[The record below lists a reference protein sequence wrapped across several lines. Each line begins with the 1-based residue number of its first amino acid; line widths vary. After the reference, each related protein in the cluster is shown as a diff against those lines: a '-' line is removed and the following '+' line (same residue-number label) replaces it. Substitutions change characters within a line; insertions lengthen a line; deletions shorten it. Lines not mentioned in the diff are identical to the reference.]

1 MSTESERK
9 KAQANKEK
17 RKESNTL
24 NKAKAKKQSKQARKQ
39 AKKDQKQA
47 KKERN
52 HDGPTWFKRVL
63 AHCEDLNGK
72 ILILY
77 GLLLIIGLLMVT
89 TASSYL
95 ATSSGQVTYYYL
107 MRQGLFAVAGIIA
120 IFLIYIIKPEIWR
133 HQRFQKLMYVGVTVL
148 LVFTFIFGE
157 TINGAQGW
165 IEVGPF
171 SIQPVEFAKPALV
184 LLVANFLAKDEVQ
197 KTIAEINSPFK
208 LIAQYKK
215 EVAAIGIWLA
225 LVFFFPDVGGVLILG
240 SLFVI
245 LLLNSGLTLKWLT
258 KAVLSAIIMYIA
270 VIIILN
276 LFDLSHID
284 NYQIARFTSFIN
296 PFADAQDTG
305 LQLVYGYYALSNGG
319 ILGRGAGNS
328 IQKLGYLP
336 EAHND
341 FIMTIIGEEFG
352 LWGVMLVLVL
362 YFSLVVYIFHKAIK
376 MRRIFDQTVLVGV
389 GSYFLIQA
397 FVNLGGVLGL
407 IPLTGVTFPFMS
419 YGGSSLLVTS
429 MMTGIALSV
438 IASDRSWRRE
448 LRAKRAKSK
457 QADLPEQTE

>member
-1 MSTESERK
+1 MPTESKRK

-17 RKESNTL
+17 QKKSNALDKE
-24 NKAKAKKQSKQARKQ
+24 KAKKQSKNAR
-39 AKKDQKQA
+39 KQA

-52 HDGPTWFKRVL
+52 HEGPSWFKRVL
-63 AHCEDLNGK
+63 AHCEDLDGK

-107 MRQGLFAVAGIIA
+107 VRQGLFAVSGIIA

-133 HQRFQKLMYVGVTVL
+133 HQRFQMMLYLGVTVL

-165 IEVGPF
+165 IGVGAF

-184 LLVANFLAKDEVQ
+184 ILVANFLAKDEVQ

-208 LIAQYKK
+208 LVAQYWK
-215 EVAAIGIWLA
+215 EAVAIGIWLG

-245 LLLNSGLTLKWLT
+245 LLLNSGLTLKWMT
-258 KAVLSAIIMYIA
+258 KAVLAAIVVYIS
-270 VIIILN
+270 VVIILN

-341 FIMTIIGEEFG
+341 FIMAIIGEEFG

-362 YFSLVVYIFHKAIK
+362 YFALVVYIFHKAIK
-376 MRRIFDQTVLVGV
+376 MRRIYDQTVLVGV

-438 IASDRSWRRE
+438 IASDRSWRRS
-448 LRAKRAKSK
+448 LQMKKK
-457 QADLPEQTE
+457 QAHQNSLAENEK

>member
-1 MSTESERK
+1 MPTESERK

-17 RKESNTL
+17 QKESNAL
-24 NKAKAKKQSKQARKQ
+24 DKEKAKKQSKKARKQ
-39 AKKDQKQA
+39 AKKDQKQV

-52 HDGPTWFKRVL
+52 HEGPTWFKRVL
-63 AHCEDLNGK
+63 AHCEDLDGK

-77 GLLLIIGLLMVT
+77 GLLLTIGLLMVT

-95 ATSSGQVTYYYL
+95 ATSSGQATYYYL
-107 MRQGLFAVAGIIA
+107 VRQAGFAVVGLFA

-165 IEVGPF
+165 IGVGAF

-197 KTIAEINSPFK
+197 NTIAEVNSPFK

-215 EVAAIGIWLA
+215 EAAAIGIWLA

-258 KAVLSAIIMYIA
+258 KAVLTAVVVYISV
-270 VIIILN
+270 VIVLN

-284 NYQIARFTSFIN
+284 NYQVARFTSFIN
-296 PFADAQDTG
+296 PFADTQDTG
-305 LQLVYGYYALSNGG
+305 MQLVYGYYALSNGG

-341 FIMTIIGEEFG
+341 FIMAIIGEEFG
-352 LWGVMLVLVL
+352 LWGILLVLTL
-362 YFSLVVYIFHKAIK
+362 YFGLVIYIFHKAIK
-376 MRRIFDQTVLVGV
+376 MRRTFDQAVLVGV

-429 MMTGIALSV
+429 IMIGIALSV
-438 IASDRSWRRE
+438 IASDQAWRRE
-448 LRAKRAKSK
+448 LRARRGHNR
-457 QADLPEQTE
+457 QNEIEN

>member
-1 MSTESERK
+1 MSIESKRR

-17 RKESNTL
+17 QKESNAL
-24 NKAKAKKQSKQARKQ
+24 DKEKAKKQSK
-39 AKKDQKQA
+39 KDRKQA

-107 MRQGLFAVAGIIA
+107 MRQGLFAIAGIIA

-305 LQLVYGYYALSNGG
+305 MQLVYGYYALSNGG

-341 FIMTIIGEEFG
+341 FIMAIIGEEFG
-352 LWGVMLVLVL
+352 LWGILLVLAL
-362 YFSLVVYIFHKAIK
+362 YFGLVIYIFHKAIK
-376 MRRIFDQTVLVGV
+376 MRRTFDQAVLVGV

-429 MMTGIALSV
+429 VMIGIALSV
-438 IASDRSWRRE
+438 IASDQSWRRE
-448 LRAKRAKSK
+448 LRAKRERSN
-457 QADLPEQTE
+457 QAELPEQTE

>member
-1 MSTESERK
+1 MSTESKRK

-17 RKESNTL
+17 QKKSNVLDKE
-24 NKAKAKKQSKQARKQ
+24 KAKKQSK
-39 AKKDQKQA
+39 KDRKQA

-157 TINGAQGW
+157 TINGARGW

-258 KAVLSAIIMYIA
+258 KAVLSAIVVYISV
-270 VIIILN
+270 VIGFN

-341 FIMTIIGEEFG
+341 FIMAIIGEEFG
-352 LWGVMLVLVL
+352 LWGMMLVLVL

-429 MMTGIALSV
+429 IMIGIALSV
-438 IASDRSWRRE
+438 IASDQAWRRE
-448 LRAKRAKSK
+448 LRARRGHNR
-457 QADLPEQTE
+457 QNEIEN

>member
-1 MSTESERK
+1 MGSKEKKAQSNKQKQKEAKVKKQVKKERK
-9 KAQANKEK
+9 KG
-17 RKESNTL
+17 
-24 NKAKAKKQSKQARKQ
+24 KQVKG
-39 AKKDQKQA
+39 
-47 KKERN
+47 
-52 HDGPTWFKRVL
+52 GPSTFQRIL

-95 ATSSGQVTYYYL
+95 ATSSGQPTYYYL
-107 MRQGLFAVAGIIA
+107 VRQGAFAVVGMLA
-120 IFLIYIIKPEIWR
+120 IFIIYIIKPEIWR
-133 HQRFQKLMYVGVTVL
+133 HQRFQRMLYIGITVL
-148 LVFTFIFGE
+148 LVFTSIFGE

-165 IEVGPF
+165 IGVGAF

-184 LLVANFLAKDEVQ
+184 ILVANFLAKDEVQ
-197 KTIAEINSPFK
+197 AEIAEINSPFK
-208 LIAQYKK
+208 LITHYKK
-215 EVAAIGIWLA
+215 ETAAIGIWLT

-245 LLLNSGLTLKWLT
+245 LLLNSGLTMKWLT
-258 KAVLSAIIMYIA
+258 KTVLIAIIMYIA
-270 VIIILN
+270 VIIVLN

-429 MMTGIALSV
+429 IMTGIALSV
-438 IASDRSWRRE
+438 IASDRSWRRS
-448 LRAKRAKSK
+448 LQMKKK
-457 QADLPEQTE
+457 QAHQISLAENEK

>member
-1 MSTESERK
+1 MPTESERK

-17 RKESNTL
+17 QKESNAL
-24 NKAKAKKQSKQARKQ
+24 DKEKAKKQSKKARKQ
-39 AKKDQKQA
+39 AKKDQKQV

-52 HDGPTWFKRVL
+52 HEGPTWFKRVL
-63 AHCEDLNGK
+63 AHCEDLDGK

-77 GLLLIIGLLMVT
+77 GLLLTIGLLMVT

-95 ATSSGQVTYYYL
+95 ATSSGQATYYYL
-107 MRQGLFAVAGIIA
+107 VRQIFFAVVGLFTII
-120 IFLIYIIKPEIWR
+120 LIYITKPKIWR
-133 HQRFQKLMYVGVTVL
+133 HRHVQKLMYIGVTVL

-165 IEVGPF
+165 IEVGAF

-215 EVAAIGIWLA
+215 EAAAIGIWLA

-258 KAVLSAIIMYIA
+258 KAVLTAVVVYISV
-270 VIIILN
+270 VIVLN

-284 NYQIARFTSFIN
+284 NYQVARFTSFIN

-305 LQLVYGYYALSNGG
+305 MQLVYGYYALSNGG

-341 FIMTIIGEEFG
+341 FIMAIIGEEFG
-352 LWGVMLVLVL
+352 LWGILLVLTL
-362 YFSLVVYIFHKAIK
+362 YFGLVIYIFYKAIK
-376 MRRIFDQTVLVGV
+376 MRRTFDQAVLVGV

-429 MMTGIALSV
+429 IMIGLALSV
-438 IASDRSWRRE
+438 IASDQAWRRE
-448 LRAKRAKSK
+448 LRARRGHNR
-457 QADLPEQTE
+457 QNEIEN

>member
-1 MSTESERK
+1 MSTESKRK
-9 KAQANKEK
+9 KAQTNKEK
-17 RKESNTL
+17 QKKSNAL
-24 NKAKAKKQSKQARKQ
+24 DIEKAKKQSKKDRKQ
-39 AKKDQKQA
+39 AKKGK
-47 KKERN
+47 N
-52 HDGPTWFKRVL
+52 HEEPTWFKRVL

-107 MRQGLFAVAGIIA
+107 VRQGLFAIAGIIA

-133 HQRFQKLMYVGVTVL
+133 HQRFQRILYLGVTVL

-165 IEVGPF
+165 IGVGAF

-215 EVAAIGIWLA
+215 EAVAIGIWLA

-258 KAVLSAIIMYIA
+258 KAVLSAIVMYIS
-270 VIIILN
+270 VVIILN

-341 FIMTIIGEEFG
+341 FIMAIIGEEFG

-362 YFSLVVYIFHKAIK
+362 YFALVVYIFHKAIK
-376 MRRIFDQTVLVGV
+376 MRRIYDQTVLVGV

-438 IASDRSWRRE
+438 IASDRSWRRNLQSRRGHASHNRQNE
-448 LRAKRAKSK
+448 I
-457 QADLPEQTE
+457 EN

>member
-17 RKESNTL
+17 QKESNAL
-24 NKAKAKKQSKQARKQ
+24 DKAKAKKQSKKARKQ
-39 AKKDQKQA
+39 AKKEQKQA
-47 KKERN
+47 NKEKN
-52 HDGPTWFKRVL
+52 HEGPTWFKRVL
-63 AHCEDLNGK
+63 THCEDLDGK

-77 GLLLIIGLLMVT
+77 GLLLTIGLLMVT

-95 ATSSGQVTYYYL
+95 ATSSGQATYYYL
-107 MRQGLFAVAGIIA
+107 VRQAGFAVVGLAAVI
-120 IFLIYIIKPEIWR
+120 LIYITKPKMWR
-133 HQRFQKLMYVGVTVL
+133 HRHVQKLMYVGVTVL

-165 IEVGPF
+165 IGVGAF

-184 LLVANFLAKDEVQ
+184 ILVANFLAKDEVQ

-215 EVAAIGIWLA
+215 EVAAIGIWLL
-225 LVFFFPDVGGVLILG
+225 LVLFFPDVGGVLILG

-258 KAVLSAIIMYIA
+258 KAVIAGIVVYISV
-270 VIIILN
+270 VIIFN

-341 FIMTIIGEEFG
+341 FIMAIIGEEFG

-362 YFSLVVYIFHKAIK
+362 YFALVVYIFHRAIK
-376 MRRIFDQTVLVGV
+376 MRRIFDQTVLVGI

-429 MMTGIALSV
+429 IMTGIALSV
-438 IASDRSWRRE
+438 IASDRSWRRS
-448 LRAKRAKSK
+448 LQMKKK
-457 QADLPEQTE
+457 QAHQNSLAENEK

>member
-1 MSTESERK
+1 MESKEK
-9 KAQANKEK
+9 KAQSNKQK
-17 RKESNTL
+17 QKE
-24 NKAKAKKQSKQARKQ
+24 AKVK
-39 AKKDQKQA
+39 KQA
-47 KKERN
+47 KKERKKGKQVKG
-52 HDGPTWFKRVL
+52 GPSTFQRIL
-63 AHCEDLNGK
+63 AHCEDLDGK

-95 ATSSGQVTYYYL
+95 ATSSDQATYYYL
-107 MRQGLFAVAGIIA
+107 VRQAGFAVVGLFA

-165 IEVGPF
+165 IGVGAF

-197 KTIAEINSPFK
+197 NTIAEVNSPFK

-215 EVAAIGIWLA
+215 EAAAIGIWVA

-245 LLLNSGLTLKWLT
+245 LLLNSGLTLKWMT
-258 KAVLSAIIMYIA
+258 KAVLAAIVVYIS
-270 VIIILN
+270 VVIILN

-341 FIMTIIGEEFG
+341 FIMAIIGEEFG

-362 YFSLVVYIFHKAIK
+362 YFALVVYIFHKAIK
-376 MRRIFDQTVLVGV
+376 MRRIYDQTVLVGV

-438 IASDRSWRRE
+438 IASDRSWRRS
-448 LRAKRAKSK
+448 LRAKKAKPS
-457 QADLPEQTE
+457 QAGLHEQNE

>member
-1 MSTESERK
+1 MPTESKRK

-17 RKESNTL
+17 QKKSNALDKE
-24 NKAKAKKQSKQARKQ
+24 KAKKQSKNAR
-39 AKKDQKQA
+39 KQA

-52 HDGPTWFKRVL
+52 HEGPSWFKRVL

-95 ATSSGQVTYYYL
+95 ATSSGQATYYYL
-107 MRQGLFAVAGIIA
+107 VRQVIFAVAGLFAII
-120 IFLIYIIKPEIWR
+120 LIYITKPEMWR
-133 HQRFQKLMYVGVTVL
+133 HHYFQKLMYGGVTVL
-148 LVFTFIFGE
+148 LVITIIFGE

-165 IEVGPF
+165 IGVGAF

-184 LLVANFLAKDEVQ
+184 ILVANFLAKDEVQ

-208 LIAQYKK
+208 LVAQYWK
-215 EVAAIGIWLA
+215 EAVAIGIWLG
-225 LVFFFPDVGGVLILG
+225 LIFFFPDVGGVLILG
-240 SLFVI
+240 SLLVI
-245 LLLNSGLTLKWLT
+245 LLLNSGLTVKWLT
-258 KAVLSAIIMYIA
+258 KTILGVIIVYISI
-270 VIIILN
+270 IIILN

-429 MMTGIALSV
+429 IMTGIALSV
-438 IASDRSWRRE
+438 IASDRSWRRS
-448 LRAKRAKSK
+448 LQMKKK
-457 QADLPEQTE
+457 QAHQNSLAENEK

>member
-1 MSTESERK
+1 MESKEK
-9 KAQANKEK
+9 KAQSNKQK
-17 RKESNTL
+17 QKE
-24 NKAKAKKQSKQARKQ
+24 AKVK
-39 AKKDQKQA
+39 KQA
-47 KKERN
+47 KKERKKGKQVKG
-52 HDGPTWFKRVL
+52 GPSTFQRIL

-95 ATSSGQVTYYYL
+95 ATSSGQATYYYL
-107 MRQGLFAVAGIIA
+107 VRQAIFAVAGLFAII
-120 IFLIYIIKPEIWR
+120 LIYITKPEMWR
-133 HQRFQKLMYVGVTVL
+133 HHYFQKLMYGGVTVL
-148 LVFTFIFGE
+148 LVITIIFGE

-165 IEVGPF
+165 IGVGAF

-184 LLVANFLAKDEVQ
+184 ILVSNFLAKDEVQ

-208 LIAQYKK
+208 LVAQYWK
-215 EVAAIGIWLA
+215 EAVAIGIWLG
-225 LVFFFPDVGGVLILG
+225 LVYFFPDVGGVLILG
-240 SLFVI
+240 SLLVI
-245 LLLNSGLTLKWLT
+245 LLLNSGLTVKWLT
-258 KAVLSAIIMYIA
+258 KTILG
-270 VIIILN
+270 VIIVYISIIILLN

-341 FIMTIIGEEFG
+341 FIMAIIGEEFG
-352 LWGVMLVLVL
+352 FWGVMLVLVL
-362 YFSLVVYIFHKAIK
+362 YFALVIYIFHKAIK
-376 MRRIFDQTVLVGV
+376 MRRIFDQSILVGV

-429 MMTGIALSV
+429 MMIGIALSV
-438 IASDRSWRRE
+438 IASDRSWRRS
-448 LRAKRAKSK
+448 LQMKKK
-457 QADLPEQTE
+457 QAHQISLAENEK

>member
-1 MSTESERK
+1 MPTESKRK

-17 RKESNTL
+17 QKKSNALDKE
-24 NKAKAKKQSKQARKQ
+24 KAKKQSKNAR
-39 AKKDQKQA
+39 KQA

-52 HDGPTWFKRVL
+52 HEGPSWFKRVL
-63 AHCEDLNGK
+63 AHCEDLDGK

-107 MRQGLFAVAGIIA
+107 VRQGLFAVAGIIA

-133 HQRFQKLMYVGVTVL
+133 HQRFQMMLYLGVTVL

-165 IEVGPF
+165 IGVGAF

-197 KTIAEINSPFK
+197 NTIAEINSPFK

-215 EVAAIGIWLA
+215 EAAAIGIWVA

-245 LLLNSGLTLKWLT
+245 LLLNSGLTIKWLT
-258 KAVLSAIIMYIA
+258 KTVLIAIIMYIA
-270 VIIILN
+270 VIIVLN

-352 LWGVMLVLVL
+352 LWGVMLVLIL
-362 YFSLVVYIFHKAIK
+362 YFALVVYIFHKAIK

-429 MMTGIALSV
+429 IMVGIALSV
-438 IASDRSWRRE
+438 IASDRSWRRS
-448 LRAKRAKSK
+448 LQMKKK
-457 QADLPEQTE
+457 QAHQISLAENEK

>member
-1 MSTESERK
+1 MPTESKEK
-9 KAQANKEK
+9 KAQSNKQK
-17 RKESNTL
+17 QKE
-24 NKAKAKKQSKQARKQ
+24 AKVK
-39 AKKDQKQA
+39 KQA
-47 KKERN
+47 KKERKKGKQVKG
-52 HDGPTWFKRVL
+52 GPSKFQRIL

-95 ATSSGQVTYYYL
+95 ATSSGQPTYYYL
-107 MRQGLFAVAGIIA
+107 VRQGAFAVVGMLA
-120 IFLIYIIKPEIWR
+120 IFIIYIIKPEIWR
-133 HQRFQKLMYVGVTVL
+133 HQRFQRMLYIGITVL

-165 IEVGPF
+165 IGVGAF

-184 LLVANFLAKDEVQ
+184 ILVANFLAKDEVQ
-197 KTIAEINSPFK
+197 AEIAEINSPFK
-208 LIAQYKK
+208 LITHYKK
-215 EVAAIGIWLA
+215 ETAAIGIWLT

-245 LLLNSGLTLKWLT
+245 LLLNSGLTMKWLT
-258 KAVLSAIIMYIA
+258 KTVLIAIIMYIA
-270 VIIILN
+270 VIIVLN

-438 IASDRSWRRE
+438 IASDRSWRRS
-448 LRAKRAKSK
+448 LQMKKK
-457 QADLPEQTE
+457 QAHQNSLAENEK

>member
-1 MSTESERK
+1 MSTESKRK

-17 RKESNTL
+17 QKKSNVLDKE
-24 NKAKAKKQSKQARKQ
+24 KAKKQSK
-39 AKKDQKQA
+39 KDRKQA

-258 KAVLSAIIMYIA
+258 KAVLSAIVVYISV
-270 VIIILN
+270 VIGFN

-341 FIMTIIGEEFG
+341 FIMAIIGEEFG
-352 LWGVMLVLVL
+352 LWGMMLVLVL

-438 IASDRSWRRE
+438 IASDRSWRRS
-448 LRAKRAKSK
+448 LQMKKK
-457 QADLPEQTE
+457 QAHQISLAENEK

>member
-1 MSTESERK
+1 MPTESKRK

-17 RKESNTL
+17 QKKSNALDKE
-24 NKAKAKKQSKQARKQ
+24 KAKKQSKNAR
-39 AKKDQKQA
+39 KQA

-52 HDGPTWFKRVL
+52 HEGPTWFKRVL
-63 AHCEDLNGK
+63 AHCEDLDGK

-77 GLLLIIGLLMVT
+77 GLLLTIGLLMVT

-95 ATSSGQVTYYYL
+95 ATSSGQATYYYL
-107 MRQGLFAVAGIIA
+107 VRQAGFAVVGLFA

-165 IEVGPF
+165 IGVGAF

-197 KTIAEINSPFK
+197 KTIAEVNSPFK

-215 EVAAIGIWLA
+215 EAAAIGIWVA

-245 LLLNSGLTLKWLT
+245 LLLNSGLTLKWMT
-258 KAVLSAIIMYIA
+258 KAVLAAIVVYIS
-270 VIIILN
+270 VVIILN

-284 NYQIARFTSFIN
+284 NYQVARFTSFIN

-305 LQLVYGYYALSNGG
+305 MQLVYGYYALSNGG

-341 FIMTIIGEEFG
+341 FIMAIIGEEFG
-352 LWGVMLVLVL
+352 LWGILLVLTL
-362 YFSLVVYIFHKAIK
+362 YFGLVIYIFHKAIK
-376 MRRIFDQTVLVGV
+376 MRRTFDQAVLVGV

-429 MMTGIALSV
+429 IMIGIALSV
-438 IASDRSWRRE
+438 IASDQAWRRE
-448 LRAKRAKSK
+448 LRARRGHNR
-457 QADLPEQTE
+457 QNEIEN

>member
-1 MSTESERK
+1 MPTESKRK

-17 RKESNTL
+17 QKKSNALDKE
-24 NKAKAKKQSKQARKQ
+24 KAKKQSKNAR
-39 AKKDQKQA
+39 KQA

-52 HDGPTWFKRVL
+52 HEGPSWFKRVL
-63 AHCEDLNGK
+63 AHCEDLDGK

-77 GLLLIIGLLMVT
+77 GLLLTIGLLMVT

-107 MRQGLFAVAGIIA
+107 ERQGLFAVAGIIA

-133 HQRFQKLMYVGVTVL
+133 HQRFQKLMYIGVTVL

-165 IEVGPF
+165 IGFGAF

-197 KTIAEINSPFK
+197 KTIAEVNSPFK

-215 EVAAIGIWLA
+215 EAAAIGIWVA

-258 KAVLSAIIMYIA
+258 KSVLAAIVVYIS
-270 VIIILN
+270 VVIILN

-341 FIMTIIGEEFG
+341 FIMAIIGEEFG
-352 LWGVMLVLVL
+352 LWGILLVLAL
-362 YFSLVVYIFHKAIK
+362 YFGLVIYIFHKAIK
-376 MRRIFDQTVLVGV
+376 MRRTFDQAVLVGV
-389 GSYFLIQA
+389 GSYFFIQA

-429 MMTGIALSV
+429 IMIGIALSV
-438 IASDRSWRRE
+438 IASDQAWRRE
-448 LRAKRAKSK
+448 LRARRGHNR
-457 QADLPEQTE
+457 QNEIEN

>member
-1 MSTESERK
+1 MPTESKRK

-17 RKESNTL
+17 QKKSNVLDKE
-24 NKAKAKKQSKQARKQ
+24 KAKKQSKNAR
-39 AKKDQKQA
+39 KQA

-52 HDGPTWFKRVL
+52 HEGPSWFKRVL
-63 AHCEDLNGK
+63 AHCEDLDGK

-107 MRQGLFAVAGIIA
+107 VRQGLFAVAGIIA

-133 HQRFQKLMYVGVTVL
+133 HQRFQMMLYLGVTVL

-165 IEVGPF
+165 IGVGAF

-197 KTIAEINSPFK
+197 NTIAEINSPFK

-215 EVAAIGIWLA
+215 EAAAIGIWVA

-245 LLLNSGLTLKWLT
+245 LLLNSGLTIKWLT
-258 KAVLSAIIMYIA
+258 KTVLIAIIMYIA
-270 VIIILN
+270 VIIVLN

-362 YFSLVVYIFHKAIK
+362 YFALVVYIFHKAIK

-429 MMTGIALSV
+429 IMVGIALSV
-438 IASDRSWRRE
+438 IASDRSWRRS
-448 LRAKRAKSK
+448 LQMKKK
-457 QADLPEQTE
+457 QAHQISLAENEK

>member
-1 MSTESERK
+1 MESKEK
-9 KAQANKEK
+9 KAQSNKEK
-17 RKESNTL
+17 QKKSNALDKE
-24 NKAKAKKQSKQARKQ
+24 KAKKQSK
-39 AKKDQKQA
+39 KDRKQA

-215 EVAAIGIWLA
+215 EVAAIGIWLV

-258 KAVLSAIIMYIA
+258 KAVLAAIIMYIA

-438 IASDRSWRRE
+438 IASDRSWRRS
-448 LRAKRAKSK
+448 LQMKKK
-457 QADLPEQTE
+457 QAHQISLAENEK

>member
-1 MSTESERK
+1 MSTESKEK
-9 KAQANKEK
+9 KAQAKK
-17 RKESNTL
+17 QKQKESNAL
-24 NKAKAKKQSKQARKQ
+24 DKAKAKKQAKKERKQ
-39 AKKDQKQA
+39 AKQNKV
-47 KKERN
+47 
-52 HDGPTWFKRVL
+52 GPSAFKRIL
-63 AHCEDLNGK
+63 THFEDLDGK

-77 GLLLIIGLLMVT
+77 GLLLTIGLLMVT

-95 ATSSGQVTYYYL
+95 ATSSGQATYYYL
-107 MRQGLFAVAGIIA
+107 VRQVIFAVAGLFAII
-120 IFLIYIIKPEIWR
+120 LIYITKPEMWR
-133 HQRFQKLMYVGVTVL
+133 HHYFQKLMYGGVTVL
-148 LVFTFIFGE
+148 LVITIIFGE

-165 IEVGPF
+165 IGVGAF

-184 LLVANFLAKDEVQ
+184 ILVANFLAKDEVQ
-197 KTIAEINSPFK
+197 AEIAEINSPFK
-208 LIAQYKK
+208 LVAQYWK
-215 EVAAIGIWLA
+215 EAVAIGIWLG

-240 SLFVI
+240 SLLVI
-245 LLLNSGLTLKWLT
+245 LLLNSGLTVKWLT
-258 KAVLSAIIMYIA
+258 KTILGVIIVYISI
-270 VIIILN
+270 IIILN

-341 FIMTIIGEEFG
+341 FIMAIIGEEFG
-352 LWGVMLVLVL
+352 FWGVMLVLVL
-362 YFSLVVYIFHKAIK
+362 YFALVIYIFHKAIK
-376 MRRIFDQTVLVGV
+376 MRRTFDQSILVGV

-429 MMTGIALSV
+429 MMIGIALSV
-438 IASDRSWRRE
+438 IASDRSWRRS
-448 LRAKRAKSK
+448 LQMQKK
-457 QADLPEQTE
+457 QAHQISLAENGK

>member
-1 MSTESERK
+1 MPTESKRK

-17 RKESNTL
+17 QKKSNALDKE
-24 NKAKAKKQSKQARKQ
+24 KAKKQSKNAR
-39 AKKDQKQA
+39 KQA

-52 HDGPTWFKRVL
+52 HEGPSWFKRVL
-63 AHCEDLNGK
+63 AHCEDLDGK

-107 MRQGLFAVAGIIA
+107 VRQGLFAVSGIIA

-133 HQRFQKLMYVGVTVL
+133 HQRFQKLLYIGVTVL

-165 IEVGPF
+165 IEVGAF

-197 KTIAEINSPFK
+197 NTIAEINSPFK
-208 LIAQYKK
+208 LIAQYRK
-215 EVAAIGIWLA
+215 EAAAIGIWVA

-245 LLLNSGLTLKWLT
+245 LLLNSGLTMKWLT
-258 KAVLSAIIMYIA
+258 KTVLIAIIMYIA
-270 VIIILN
+270 VIIVLN

-362 YFSLVVYIFHKAIK
+362 YFALVVYIFHKAIK

-429 MMTGIALSV
+429 IMTGIALSV

>member
-1 MSTESERK
+1 MSTESKRK

-17 RKESNTL
+17 QKKSNVLDKE
-24 NKAKAKKQSKQARKQ
+24 KAKKQSK
-39 AKKDQKQA
+39 KDRKQA

-258 KAVLSAIIMYIA
+258 KAVLSAIVVYISV
-270 VIIILN
+270 VIGFN

-341 FIMTIIGEEFG
+341 FIMAIIGEEFG
-352 LWGVMLVLVL
+352 LWGMMLVLVL

-429 MMTGIALSV
+429 IMTGIALSV
-438 IASDRSWRRE
+438 IASDRSWRRS
-448 LRAKRAKSK
+448 LQMKKK
-457 QADLPEQTE
+457 QVHQISLAENEK

>member
-1 MSTESERK
+1 MESKEK
-9 KAQANKEK
+9 KAQSNKQK
-17 RKESNTL
+17 QKE
-24 NKAKAKKQSKQARKQ
+24 AKVK
-39 AKKDQKQA
+39 KQA
-47 KKERN
+47 KKERKKGKQVKG
-52 HDGPTWFKRVL
+52 GPSTFQRIL

-95 ATSSGQVTYYYL
+95 ATSSGQATYYYL
-107 MRQGLFAVAGIIA
+107 VRQAIFAVAGLFAII
-120 IFLIYIIKPEIWR
+120 LIYITKPEMWR
-133 HQRFQKLMYVGVTVL
+133 HHYFQKLMYGGVTVL
-148 LVFTFIFGE
+148 LVITIIFGE

-165 IEVGPF
+165 IGVGAF

-184 LLVANFLAKDEVQ
+184 ILVSNFLAKDEVQ

-208 LIAQYKK
+208 LVAQYWK
-215 EVAAIGIWLA
+215 EAVAIGIWLG

-240 SLFVI
+240 SLLVI
-245 LLLNSGLTLKWLT
+245 LLLNSGLTVKWLT
-258 KAVLSAIIMYIA
+258 KTILGVIIVYISI
-270 VIIILN
+270 IIILN

-296 PFADAQDTG
+296 PFADAKDTG

-341 FIMTIIGEEFG
+341 FIMAIIGEEFG
-352 LWGVMLVLVL
+352 FWGVMLVLVL
-362 YFSLVVYIFHKAIK
+362 YFALVIYIFHKAIK
-376 MRRIFDQTVLVGV
+376 MRRIFDQSILVGV

-429 MMTGIALSV
+429 MMIGIALSV
-438 IASDRSWRRE
+438 IASDRSWRRS
-448 LRAKRAKSK
+448 LQMKKK
-457 QADLPEQTE
+457 QAHQISLAENGK

>member
-1 MSTESERK
+1 MSTESKRK

-17 RKESNTL
+17 QKKSNALDKE
-24 NKAKAKKQSKQARKQ
+24 KAKKQSK
-39 AKKDQKQA
+39 KDRKQA

-215 EVAAIGIWLA
+215 EVAAIGIWLV

-258 KAVLSAIIMYIA
+258 KAVLAAIIMYIA

-438 IASDRSWRRE
+438 IASDRSWRRS
-448 LRAKRAKSK
+448 LQMKKK
-457 QADLPEQTE
+457 QAHQISLAENEK

>member
-1 MSTESERK
+1 VSTESKRK
-9 KAQANKEK
+9 KAQASKEK
-17 RKESNTL
+17 QKKTNALDKE
-24 NKAKAKKQSKQARKQ
+24 KARKQSK
-39 AKKDQKQA
+39 KDRKQA

-107 MRQGLFAVAGIIA
+107 VRQGLFAVAGIIA

-165 IEVGPF
+165 IGVGAF

-258 KAVLSAIIMYIA
+258 KAVLTAIVVYISV
-270 VIIILN
+270 VIGFN

-341 FIMTIIGEEFG
+341 FIMAIIGEEFG

-362 YFSLVVYIFHKAIK
+362 YFALVVYIFHKAIK

-429 MMTGIALSV
+429 IMTGIALSV
-438 IASDRSWRRE
+438 IASDRSWRRS
-448 LRAKRAKSK
+448 LQMKKK
-457 QADLPEQTE
+457 QAHQISLAENEK

>member
-1 MSTESERK
+1 MSTESKRK

-17 RKESNTL
+17 QKKSNALDKE
-24 NKAKAKKQSKQARKQ
+24 KAKKQSK
-39 AKKDQKQA
+39 KDRKQA

-165 IEVGPF
+165 IGVGAF

-197 KTIAEINSPFK
+197 KMIAEINSPFK

-225 LVFFFPDVGGVLILG
+225 LIFFFPDVGGVLILG

-429 MMTGIALSV
+429 IMTGIALSV
-438 IASDRSWRRE
+438 IASDRSWRRS
-448 LRAKRAKSK
+448 LQMKKK
-457 QADLPEQTE
+457 QAHQISLAENEK

>member
-1 MSTESERK
+1 MPTESKRK

-17 RKESNTL
+17 QKKSNALDKE
-24 NKAKAKKQSKQARKQ
+24 KAKKQSKNAR
-39 AKKDQKQA
+39 KQA

-52 HDGPTWFKRVL
+52 HEGPSWFKRVL
-63 AHCEDLNGK
+63 AHCEDLDGK

-107 MRQGLFAVAGIIA
+107 VRQGLFAVSGIIA

-133 HQRFQKLMYVGVTVL
+133 HQRFQMMLYLGVTVL

-165 IEVGPF
+165 IGVGAF

-197 KTIAEINSPFK
+197 NTIAEINSPFK
-208 LIAQYKK
+208 LIAQYRK
-215 EVAAIGIWLA
+215 EAAAIGIWVA

-245 LLLNSGLTLKWLT
+245 LLLNSGLTMKWLT
-258 KAVLSAIIMYIA
+258 KTVLIAIIMYIA
-270 VIIILN
+270 VIIVLN

-362 YFSLVVYIFHKAIK
+362 YFALVVYIFHKAIK

-429 MMTGIALSV
+429 IMTGIALSV

>member
-1 MSTESERK
+1 MESKEK
-9 KAQANKEK
+9 KAQSNKQK
-17 RKESNTL
+17 QKE
-24 NKAKAKKQSKQARKQ
+24 AKVK
-39 AKKDQKQA
+39 KQA
-47 KKERN
+47 KKERKKSKQVKG
-52 HDGPTWFKRVL
+52 GPSTFQRIL
-63 AHCEDLNGK
+63 AHCEDLDGK

-95 ATSSGQVTYYYL
+95 ATSSDQATYYYL
-107 MRQGLFAVAGIIA
+107 VRQAGFAVVGLFA

-165 IEVGPF
+165 IGVGAF

-197 KTIAEINSPFK
+197 NTIAEVNSPFK

-215 EVAAIGIWLA
+215 EAAAIGIWVA

-245 LLLNSGLTLKWLT
+245 LLLNSGLTLKWMT
-258 KAVLSAIIMYIA
+258 KAVLAAIVVYIS
-270 VIIILN
+270 VVIILN

-341 FIMTIIGEEFG
+341 FIMAIIGEEFG

-362 YFSLVVYIFHKAIK
+362 YFALVVYIFHKAIK
-376 MRRIFDQTVLVGV
+376 MRRIYDQTVLVGV

-438 IASDRSWRRE
+438 IASDRSWRRS
-448 LRAKRAKSK
+448 LRAKKAKPS
-457 QADLPEQTE
+457 QAGLHEQNE

>member
-1 MSTESERK
+1 
-9 KAQANKEK
+9 
-17 RKESNTL
+17 
-24 NKAKAKKQSKQARKQ
+24 
-39 AKKDQKQA
+39 
-47 KKERN
+47 
-52 HDGPTWFKRVL
+52 
-63 AHCEDLNGK
+63 
-72 ILILY
+72 
-77 GLLLIIGLLMVT
+77 
-89 TASSYL
+89 
-95 ATSSGQVTYYYL
+95 
-107 MRQGLFAVAGIIA
+107 
-120 IFLIYIIKPEIWR
+120 
-133 HQRFQKLMYVGVTVL
+133 
-148 LVFTFIFGE
+148 
-157 TINGAQGW
+157 
-165 IEVGPF
+165 
-171 SIQPVEFAKPALV
+171 
-184 LLVANFLAKDEVQ
+184 
-197 KTIAEINSPFK
+197 
-208 LIAQYKK
+208 
-215 EVAAIGIWLA
+215 

-258 KAVLSAIIMYIA
+258 KAVLSAIVVYIS
-270 VIIILN
+270 VVIILN

-341 FIMTIIGEEFG
+341 FIMAIIGEEFG

-429 MMTGIALSV
+429 IMTGIALSV
-438 IASDRSWRRE
+438 IASDRSWRRS
-448 LRAKRAKSK
+448 LQMKKK
-457 QADLPEQTE
+457 QAHQISLAENEK

>member
-1 MSTESERK
+1 MSTESKRK

-17 RKESNTL
+17 QKESNAL
-24 NKAKAKKQSKQARKQ
+24 DKAKAKKQSKNAR
-39 AKKDQKQA
+39 KQA

-52 HDGPTWFKRVL
+52 HEGPSWFKRVL
-63 AHCEDLNGK
+63 AHCEDLDGK

-77 GLLLIIGLLMVT
+77 GLLLTIGLLMVT

-95 ATSSGQVTYYYL
+95 ATSSDQATYYYL
-107 MRQGLFAVAGIIA
+107 VRQAGFAGVGLFA

-165 IEVGPF
+165 IGVGAF

-197 KTIAEINSPFK
+197 KAIAEVNSPFK
-208 LIAQYKK
+208 LITQYKK
-215 EVAAIGIWLA
+215 EAAAIGIWLA

-258 KAVLSAIIMYIA
+258 KAVLAAIVVYISV
-270 VIIILN
+270 VIVLN

-319 ILGRGAGNS
+319 IFGRGAGNS

-341 FIMTIIGEEFG
+341 FIMAIIGEEFG

-362 YFSLVVYIFHKAIK
+362 YFALVVYIFHRAIK

-429 MMTGIALSV
+429 MMIGIALSV
-438 IASDRSWRRE
+438 IASDRSWRRS
-448 LRAKRAKSK
+448 LRAKKAKPS
-457 QADLPEQTE
+457 QAGLHEQNE

>member
-1 MSTESERK
+1 MPTESKRK

-17 RKESNTL
+17 QKKSNALDKE
-24 NKAKAKKQSKQARKQ
+24 KAKKQSKNAR
-39 AKKDQKQA
+39 KQA

-52 HDGPTWFKRVL
+52 HEGPSWFKRVL
-63 AHCEDLNGK
+63 AHCEDLDGK

-77 GLLLIIGLLMVT
+77 GLLLTIGLLMVT

-107 MRQGLFAVAGIIA
+107 ERQGLFAVAGIIA

-133 HQRFQKLMYVGVTVL
+133 HQRFQKLMYIGVTVL

-165 IEVGPF
+165 IGVGAF

-197 KTIAEINSPFK
+197 KTIAEVNSPFK

-215 EVAAIGIWLA
+215 EAAAIGIWVA

-258 KAVLSAIIMYIA
+258 KAVLAAIVVYIS

-341 FIMTIIGEEFG
+341 FIMAIIGEEFG
-352 LWGVMLVLVL
+352 LWGILLVLAL
-362 YFSLVVYIFHKAIK
+362 YFGLVIYIFHKAIK
-376 MRRIFDQTVLVGV
+376 MRRTFDQAVLVGV
-389 GSYFLIQA
+389 GSYFFIQA

-429 MMTGIALSV
+429 IMIGIALSV
-438 IASDRSWRRE
+438 IASDQAWRRE
-448 LRAKRAKSK
+448 LRARRG
-457 QADLPEQTE
+457 QNRQNEIEN

>member
-1 MSTESERK
+1 MPTESKRK

-17 RKESNTL
+17 QKKSNALDKE
-24 NKAKAKKQSKQARKQ
+24 KAKKQSKNAR
-39 AKKDQKQA
+39 KQA

-52 HDGPTWFKRVL
+52 HEGPSWFKRVL
-63 AHCEDLNGK
+63 AHCEDLDGK

-107 MRQGLFAVAGIIA
+107 VRQGLFAVSGIIA

-133 HQRFQKLMYVGVTVL
+133 HQRFQMMLYLGVTVL

-165 IEVGPF
+165 IGVGAF

-184 LLVANFLAKDEVQ
+184 ILVANFLAKDEVQ
-197 KTIAEINSPFK
+197 AEIAEINSPFK
-208 LIAQYKK
+208 LITHYKK
-215 EVAAIGIWLA
+215 EAAAIGIWLT

-245 LLLNSGLTLKWLT
+245 LLLNSGLTMKWLT
-258 KAVLSAIIMYIA
+258 KTVLIAIMMYIA
-270 VIIILN
+270 VIIVLN

-362 YFSLVVYIFHKAIK
+362 YFALVVYIFHKAIK

-429 MMTGIALSV
+429 IMTGIALSV
-438 IASDRSWRRE
+438 IASDRSWRRS
-448 LRAKRAKSK
+448 LQMKKK
-457 QADLPEQTE
+457 QAHQNSLAENEK

>member
-1 MSTESERK
+1 MESKEK
-9 KAQANKEK
+9 KAQSNKQK
-17 RKESNTL
+17 QKE
-24 NKAKAKKQSKQARKQ
+24 AKVK
-39 AKKDQKQA
+39 KQA
-47 KKERN
+47 KKERKKGKQVKG
-52 HDGPTWFKRVL
+52 GPSTFQRIL

-95 ATSSGQVTYYYL
+95 ATSSGQATYYYL
-107 MRQGLFAVAGIIA
+107 VRQVIFAVAGLFAII
-120 IFLIYIIKPEIWR
+120 LIYITKPEMWR
-133 HQRFQKLMYVGVTVL
+133 HHYFQKLMYGGVTVL
-148 LVFTFIFGE
+148 LVITIIFGE

-165 IEVGPF
+165 IGVGAF

-184 LLVANFLAKDEVQ
+184 ILVANFLAKDEVQ
-197 KTIAEINSPFK
+197 AEIAEINSPFK
-208 LIAQYKK
+208 LVAQYWK
-215 EVAAIGIWLA
+215 EAVAIGIWLG

-240 SLFVI
+240 SLLVI
-245 LLLNSGLTLKWLT
+245 LLLNSGLTVKWLT
-258 KAVLSAIIMYIA
+258 KTILGVIIVYISI
-270 VIIILN
+270 IIILN

-341 FIMTIIGEEFG
+341 FIMAIIGEEFG
-352 LWGVMLVLVL
+352 FWGVMLVLVL
-362 YFSLVVYIFHKAIK
+362 YFALVIYIFHKAIK
-376 MRRIFDQTVLVGV
+376 MRRIFDQSILVGV

-429 MMTGIALSV
+429 MMIGIALSV
-438 IASDRSWRRE
+438 IASDRSWRRS
-448 LRAKRAKSK
+448 LRAKRG
-457 QADLPEQTE
+457 QIEG

>member
-1 MSTESERK
+1 MSTESKRK

-17 RKESNTL
+17 QKKSNALDKE
-24 NKAKAKKQSKQARKQ
+24 KAKKQSKKDRKQ
-39 AKKDQKQA
+39 AKKG
-47 KKERN
+47 RN

-107 MRQGLFAVAGIIA
+107 VRQGLFAVAGIIA

-165 IEVGPF
+165 IGVGAF

-208 LIAQYKK
+208 LITQYKK

-258 KAVLSAIIMYIA
+258 KAVLAAIVVYISV
-270 VIIILN
+270 VIGFN

-341 FIMTIIGEEFG
+341 FIMAIIGEEFG

-362 YFSLVVYIFHKAIK
+362 YFALVVYIFHKAIK

-429 MMTGIALSV
+429 IMTGIALSV
-438 IASDRSWRRE
+438 IASDRSWRRS
-448 LRAKRAKSK
+448 LQMKKK
-457 QADLPEQTE
+457 QAHQISLAENEK

>member
-1 MSTESERK
+1 MSTESKRK

-17 RKESNTL
+17 QKKSNVLDKE
-24 NKAKAKKQSKQARKQ
+24 KAKKQSK
-39 AKKDQKQA
+39 KDRKQA

-258 KAVLSAIIMYIA
+258 KAVLAAIIMYIA

-341 FIMTIIGEEFG
+341 FIMAIIGEEFG

-362 YFSLVVYIFHKAIK
+362 YFALVVYIFHKAIK

-429 MMTGIALSV
+429 IMTGIALSV
-438 IASDRSWRRE
+438 IASDRSWRRS
-448 LRAKRAKSK
+448 LQMKKK
-457 QADLPEQTE
+457 QVHQISLAENEK

>member
-1 MSTESERK
+1 MPTESKRK

-17 RKESNTL
+17 QKKSNALDKE
-24 NKAKAKKQSKQARKQ
+24 KAKKQSKNAR
-39 AKKDQKQA
+39 KQA

-52 HDGPTWFKRVL
+52 HEGPSWFKRVL
-63 AHCEDLNGK
+63 AHCEDLDGK

-77 GLLLIIGLLMVT
+77 GLLLTIGLLMVT

-107 MRQGLFAVAGIIA
+107 ERQGLFAVAGIIA

-165 IEVGPF
+165 IGVGAF

-197 KTIAEINSPFK
+197 NTIAEVNSPFK

-215 EVAAIGIWLA
+215 EAAAIGIWVA

-258 KAVLSAIIMYIA
+258 KAVLAAIVVYIS
-270 VIIILN
+270 VVIILN

-341 FIMTIIGEEFG
+341 FIMAIIGEEFG

-362 YFSLVVYIFHKAIK
+362 YFALVVYIFHKAIK
-376 MRRIFDQTVLVGV
+376 MRRIYDQTVLVGV

-438 IASDRSWRRE
+438 IASDRSWRRS
-448 LRAKRAKSK
+448 LRAKKAKPS
-457 QADLPEQTE
+457 QAGLHEQNE